1 MHSTMSIIL
10 QLFWLPQKLKE
21 RCVSE
26 GVFYV
31 CTELVRPHK
40 HTSLVEAVHLD
51 TAEELIYKIKKI

>member
-1 MHSTMSIIL
+1 MSIIL

-21 RCVSE
+21 RYVSE

-31 CTELVRPHK
+31 CTELVRRHK
-40 HTSLVEAVHLD
+40 HTSLVEVVHLD

>member
-1 MHSTMSIIL
+1 MSIIL

-31 CTELVRPHK
+31 CNK

-51 TAEELIYKIKKI
+51 TAEELIYNIKKI

>member
-1 MHSTMSIIL
+1 MSIIL

-26 GVFYV
+26 GAFYV
-31 CTELVRPHK
+31 CMELVRPHK